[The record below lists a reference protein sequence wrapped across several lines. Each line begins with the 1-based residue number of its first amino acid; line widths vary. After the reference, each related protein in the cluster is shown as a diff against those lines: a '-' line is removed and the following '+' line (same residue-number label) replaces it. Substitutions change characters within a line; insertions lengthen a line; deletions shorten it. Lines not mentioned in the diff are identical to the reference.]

1 MKETTFRD
9 FRIHYR
15 DEGKGETLLLLHG
28 FCESSEIWDDFR
40 GALSKRFRVITPDLL
55 GHGKS
60 SPPAVR
66 NNNGEY
72 VNTME
77 MQAESAA
84 AVLKSAGVERCTVVG
99 HSMGGYTALAFAE
112 LFPEKVKGLC
122 LFHSTAM
129 ADPEEKKRDRDKA
142 IEAVKKDKKAFLEG
156 LIPKMFAPANVIK
169 MKGQVEKVLD
179 SAMNIHE
186 DGLVAALA
194 GMRDRKDRQHVLEG
208 AKYPVLFIIGKDD
221 LLIPPD
227 RMLPLIL
234 KPGHA
239 EALLL
244 SGVGHMGFY
253 EAREKTLFAIEKF
266 MEETVIY

>member
-1 MKETTFRD
+1 
-9 FRIHYR
+9 
-15 DEGKGETLLLLHG
+15 
-28 FCESSEIWDDFR
+28 
-40 GALSKRFRVITPDLL
+40 
-55 GHGKS
+55 
-60 SPPAVR
+60 
-66 NNNGEY
+66 
-72 VNTME
+72 
-77 MQAESAA
+77 
-84 AVLKSAGVERCTVVG
+84 
-99 HSMGGYTALAFAE
+99 
-112 LFPEKVKGLC
+112 
-122 LFHSTAM
+122 
-129 ADPEEKKRDRDKA
+129 
-142 IEAVKKDKKAFLEG
+142 
-156 LIPKMFAPANVIK
+156 MFAPANVIR

-208 AKYPVLFIIGKDD
+208 AEYPVLFIIGKDD
-221 LLIPPD
+221 PLIPPD

>member
-9 FRIHYR
+9 FRVYYR

-55 GHGKS
+55 GHGKNV
-60 SPPAVR
+60 PPAVR
-66 NNNGEY
+66 NSSGEY

-84 AVLKSAGVERCTVVG
+84 AVLKSAGVDRCTVVG

-112 LFPEKVKGLC
+112 LFPEKVRGLC

-142 IEAVKKDKKAFLEG
+142 IEVVRKDKDAFVEG
-156 LIPKMFAPANVIK
+156 MIPKMFAPSNAER
-169 MKGQVEKVLD
+169 MK
-179 SAMNIHE
+179 
-186 DGLVAALA
+186 
-194 GMRDRKDRQHVLEG
+194 KDRERV
-208 AKYPVLFIIGKDD
+208 
-221 LLIPPD
+221 
-227 RMLPLIL
+227 
-234 KPGHA
+234 
-239 EALLL
+239 
-244 SGVGHMGFY
+244 
-253 EAREKTLFAIEKF
+253 
-266 MEETVIY
+266 